1 MTNNTSPLIQYFRP
15 KEFGRGIHTNDMQP
29 IAYYRKIRESARSPH
44 KVTKGSIGFD
54 LCLTEHTTFP
64 PFRITKVDLGIILYP
79 PPHSYFQLVA
89 KSGLALYQGL
99 IVVGGVIDPDY
110 RGEVSALIQNI
121 GNKKQH
127 LTKGTPIA
135 QAINKTA
142 IPPVMK
148 LWPAD
153 TPVPTTERGEKG
165 FGQCTK
171 LYNANFSYL
180 GRDGSP
186 TDFTS
191 DPKLKG
197 IVITPR
203 PINSQQLH
211 SLCRARS
218 ETPVGTVQP
227 FTTKNPRT
235 IVKSKSEDDVT
246 GPQRVK
252 KGITSQPHTTS
263 TFHSGPRVTVT
274 LSKSPA
280 GRHDQSGKLRTPTL
294 SHKGE
299 LNNSAASPRVQYK
312 NYELT
317 PDGKVT
323 KTTCPPPRLPLSM
336 GYEASRLEVSTTSA
350 QTGTLHVST
359 ASVFRQPPQRPTVTE
374 QAMIAEE
381 AETSNFPYG
390 QPPSPSST
398 DVGVPIVP
406 SFRALLGETPIVSGG
421 EKLPQCDLV
430 ASHAPYMGTGEINAD
445 PTRDAEEGL
454 QALKDLGCDMTPHH
468 MFEDP
473 WGEGSMIFSLE
484 QYL

>member
-1 MTNNTSPLIQYFRP
+1 MINKSPLLKFQTKKRIWER
-15 KEFGRGIHTNDMQP
+15 IHINNMQP
-29 IAYYRKIRESARSPH
+29 VAYYRKIRESARSPH

-64 PFRITKVDLGIILYP
+64 PFRITKVDLGIVLYP
-79 PPHSYFQLVA
+79 PPHSYFQLIT

-121 GNKKQH
+121 GNKKQQ

-153 TPVPTTERGEKG
+153 NPVPTTERGEKG

-171 LYNANFSYL
+171 LYDANFSYM
-180 GRDGSP
+180 GKDGSP
-186 TDFTS
+186 TNFTS
-191 DPKLKG
+191 DLESKS

-203 PINSQQLH
+203 PINSQQLY
-211 SLCRARS
+211 SVCRARS

-227 FTTKNPRT
+227 FTTQSPRT
-235 IVKSKSEDDVT
+235 MMKTKTEEDIADPPRKTTSKS
-246 GPQRVK
+246 PAA
-252 KGITSQPHTTS
+252 S
-263 TFHSGPRVTVT
+263 TFHPGPSVTVT

-280 GRHDQSGKLRTPTL
+280 EKHNQSSQVRTPVL
-294 SHKGE
+294 SHKSKLRDSE
-299 LNNSAASPRVQYK
+299 ASLKVQYK
-312 NYELT
+312 NYELA

-323 KTTCPPPRLPLSM
+323 KTLCPPPRLPLST
-336 GYEASRLEVSTTSA
+336 GYGASRLEVSTTSA
-350 QTGTLHVST
+350 QTETLHVST
-359 ASVFRQPPQRPTVTE
+359 TSVFRKPTQRPNVTE

-381 AETSNFPYG
+381 ADHTSNFPCR
-390 QPPSPSST
+390 QPPSST
-398 DVGVPIVP
+398 DVGIPTVP
-406 SFRALLGETPIVSGG
+406 SFSALLGETPVVSGG
-421 EKLPQCDLV
+421 EKPPPCDLV
-430 ASHAPYMGTGEINAD
+430 ASHYPYVGTGEINTD

-473 WGEGSMIFSLE
+473 WGDGSMIFSLE